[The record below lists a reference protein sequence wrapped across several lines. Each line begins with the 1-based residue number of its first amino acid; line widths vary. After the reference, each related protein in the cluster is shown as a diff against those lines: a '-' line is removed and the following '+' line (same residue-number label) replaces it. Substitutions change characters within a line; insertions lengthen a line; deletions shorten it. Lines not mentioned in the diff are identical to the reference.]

1 MERWDAA
8 FADESAWFAPLRPFA
23 ARFARLGDWPRI
35 EELNDRLAA
44 DAGVVFVEAAKL
56 RPRRRRARPI
66 DPESL
71 YEVRI
76 VRRGEVPTRPRS
88 WHDFLNALV
97 WAAFPASKLALTRRL
112 WIEKEAQAR
121 EHVWRLPNRR
131 TPIQDALALF
141 DEGGAVAPVAGDV
154 TGEPV
159 IFGHAVYE
167 HLISGRAP
175 RVTNIRVTVAAL
187 PAARAD
193 LDAALAAQLGSPG
206 IWPLGQRPPAVT
218 LDTIRAGCGAPVP
231 VPDIQ

>member
-23 ARFARLGDWPRI
+23 ARFGRLSDWPSV

-44 DAGVVFVEAAKL
+44 DAGVVFVESAKL
-56 RPRRRRARPI
+56 RPRRRRERPI

-76 VRRGEVPTRPRS
+76 VSRGEVPTRPRC

-112 WIEKEAQAR
+112 RIEKEAQAR

-141 DEGGAVAPVAGDV
+141 DEGGVVAPVNGDV
-154 TGEPV
+154 AGEPV

-167 HLISGRAP
+167 HLVSGRAP
-175 RVTNIRVTVAAL
+175 RVTNLRVTVADL

-193 LDAALAAQLGSPG
+193 LDAALAAELGSPG
-206 IWPLGQRPPAVT
+206 IWPLGQRPPGVT
-218 LDTIRAGCGAPVP
+218 LDTIRAACHELTRDPRFC
-231 VPDIQ
+231 